1 MIGGLVLLP
10 VVLFAVGTGWG
21 ALVLVGLL
29 VLGGIGV
36 WIQRK
41 GLVFA
46 EIAAFLIHFDGVG
59 QGPVRMGRVVAL
71 IGALVLVYKLL
82 SGWRPP
88 AIPPKHWIPVW
99 ALLAWAVFT
108 GAWSAS
114 ASAWFLN
121 LCVFGLGVA
130 YFCISGMLLD
140 TPAMVQRYLRAFWVG
155 GLFGSAAGIL
165 ALFLG
170 TRSVGFGGDPN
181 FFGLLQA
188 SMIPL
193 TVYFRRQATDART
206 KWLYTL
212 ALLFV
217 LAGAAGAGSRSGL
230 IGGSI
235 AIVATMI
242 TRPGLNPVRRVGVSI
257 GAMVMG
263 ALAFLVGFVAN
274 PANLQR
280 GFSDRGAGRLDLWNV
295 TIELI
300 KQRPFTGY
308 GFGQIKTYI
317 VPNLLT
323 TPGSKWLMDT
333 RTEVSAHNTW
343 LDVTGDLGLIGLAI
357 FVSVFIITL
366 WSLLTPRW
374 KEDRE
379 LSTIL
384 FVMMLPVL
392 SGSFFLPLLNN
403 KLSWSLIG
411 VAAALQV
418 PSWGARWTGLA
429 GSARSTEL
437 VPTTTGPP
445 GRRLPERDGGRAA
458 GGPLDAAPVA
468 GFPAPPQVR
477 LARWDLR
484 VSRRFRIWILVGA
497 LIGGLVLGVVASA
510 MPTEYEAVAGVFV
523 PELDGPEGRET
534 IAVDRERLQ
543 GVLTTAISAAYAAQ
557 LQQLSGV
564 DLSVPEVRSRL
575 SVTRPEMGA
584 YLEVTYTD
592 TDRANAEAVLPQLLP
607 AMDALYSTTQDL
619 ARAQTANELRPVVP
633 GEQRFYGGD
642 YFLRIG
648 RAAEV
653 EPVPPRTVWLIFVG
667 MSTGALIAAGL
678 ALAQQRR
685 PRVNNDDDFDEVLG
699 IPLWAH
705 IGRTRRRRTVSSG
718 QFAQIS
724 AMAVEHCDHLDG
736 DAGPSRFVVTSPRRD
751 ASAGSLALG
760 LSVELVAE
768 GRRVVLVD
776 AQLDRPELS
785 ARLGRFGRKGL
796 ADVVVSSTD
805 ISTVVRRIHP
815 WLLPRRLRRAI
826 AGGSGELRFVSAG
839 RRRAAKDATVPLGVL
854 DRFDPDVTVVMV
866 APPIL
871 GDIPMSAV
879 LSWGDAVVLTL
890 VEGRTV
896 TFDAEDAAAV
906 VRTFSFGCNGAVLLD
921 V

>member
-1 MIGGLVLLP
+1 M
-10 VVLFAVGTGWG
+10 
-21 ALVLVGLL
+21 
-29 VLGGIGV
+29 
-36 WIQRK
+36 
-41 GLVFA
+41 
-46 EIAAFLIHFDGVG
+46 LI
-59 QGPVRMGRVVAL
+59 
-71 IGALVLVYKLL
+71 YKLL

-99 ALLAWAVFT
+99 ALTVWAVFS

-114 ASAWFLN
+114 SSAWFLN
-121 LCVFGLGVA
+121 LCVFGLGIA

-140 TPAMVQRYLRAFWVG
+140 TPQMVQRYLRAFWVG

-235 AIVATMI
+235 AIVATMV
-242 TRPGLNPVRRVGVSI
+242 TRPGLDAARRVGVSI
-257 GAMVMG
+257 SAMIMG

-300 KQRPFTGY
+300 KQRPLTGY

-429 GSARSTEL
+429 GTSASTAVL
-437 VPTTTGPP
+437 PAPVGPPGPP
-445 GRRLPERDGGRAA
+445 GRNLPEPAA
-458 GGPLDAAPVA
+458 AAPVA
-468 GFPAPPQVR
+468 GFPAPPAVR

-484 VSRRFRIWILVGA
+484 VSRRFRAWILVGA
-497 LIGGLVLGVVASA
+497 LDRRPVPGCGRGSDADEVRGGRGRVRPRARRSRGTRRDHGRPGAAAGCADDGHLGRVRGPAQGA
-510 MPTEYEAVAGVFV
+510 LGRRPERARDQV
-523 PELDGPEGRET
+523 PHVGHATGDGCVRRAEVHRHRPG
-534 IAVDRERLQ
+534 ERR
-543 GVLTTAISAAYAAQ
+543 GGPSAAAA
-557 LQQLSGV
+557 
-564 DLSVPEVRSRL
+564 R
-575 SVTRPEMGA
+575 
-584 YLEVTYTD
+584 
-592 TDRANAEAVLPQLLP
+592 
-607 AMDALYSTTQDL
+607 
-619 ARAQTANELRPVVP
+619 
-633 GEQRFYGGD
+633 
-642 YFLRIG
+642 
-648 RAAEV
+648 
-653 EPVPPRTVWLIFVG
+653 
-667 MSTGALIAAGL
+667 
-678 ALAQQRR
+678 
-685 PRVNNDDDFDEVLG
+685 
-699 IPLWAH
+699 
-705 IGRTRRRRTVSSG
+705 
-718 QFAQIS
+718 
-724 AMAVEHCDHLDG
+724 DG
-736 DAGPSRFVVTSPRRD
+736 
-751 ASAGSLALG
+751 
-760 LSVELVAE
+760 
-768 GRRVVLVD
+768 
-776 AQLDRPELS
+776 
-785 ARLGRFGRKGL
+785 
-796 ADVVVSSTD
+796 
-805 ISTVVRRIHP
+805 
-815 WLLPRRLRRAI
+815 
-826 AGGSGELRFVSAG
+826 
-839 RRRAAKDATVPLGVL
+839 
-854 DRFDPDVTVVMV
+854 
-866 APPIL
+866 
-871 GDIPMSAV
+871 
-879 LSWGDAVVLTL
+879 
-890 VEGRTV
+890 
-896 TFDAEDAAAV
+896 
-906 VRTFSFGCNGAVLLD
+906 
-921 V
+921 

>member
-1 MIGGLVLLP
+1 MVPVLVL
-10 VVLFAVGTGWG
+10 AVGTGWG
-21 ALVLVGLL
+21 ALVVVGLV
-29 VLGGIGV
+29 VLGGLAV
-36 WIQRK
+36 WVRQK

-59 QGPVRMGRVVAL
+59 QGPVRMGRIVAAVGAAVL
-71 IGALVLVYKLL
+71 IYKLL
-82 SGWRPP
+82 QGWRPP

-99 ALLAWAVFT
+99 ALTVWAVFT
-108 GAWSAS
+108 GAWSPS
-114 ASAWFLN
+114 SSAWFLN

-140 TPAMVQRYLRAFWVG
+140 TPEMVQRYLRAFWVG

-188 SMIPL
+188 AMIPL

-206 KWLYTL
+206 RWLYTL

-242 TRPGLNPVRRVGVSI
+242 TRPGLDAVRRVGVSI
-257 GAMVMG
+257 SAMVLG

-300 KQRPFTGY
+300 KQRPLTGY

-357 FVSVFIITL
+357 FVSVFVITL

-374 KEDRE
+374 KEDKE

-429 GSARSTEL
+429 GTPASNAL
-437 VPTTTGPP
+437 VPAPVP
-445 GRRLPERDGGRAA
+445 GA
-458 GGPLDAAPVA
+458 AAPVPLQDA
-468 GFPAPPQVR
+468 PAVATVPGFPAPPSVR

-484 VSRRFRIWILVGA
+484 VSRRFRAWILIGA
-497 LIGGLVLGVVASA
+497 LLGGMTMGVVAGSL
-510 MPTEYEAVAGVFV
+510 PTKYEAVAGVFV
-523 PELDGPEGRET
+523 PELDGPEGRDL
-534 IAVDRERLQ
+534 IMVDRERLQ
-543 GVLTTAISAAYAAQ
+543 GVLTTAISAAYAAK
-557 LQQLSGV
+557 LQELSGI
-564 DLSVPEVRSRL
+564 DLSVPEIRSRL

-584 YLEVTYTD
+584 YVEVKYSD

-607 AMDALYSTTQDL
+607 AMEALYTETHEL
-619 ARAQTANELRPVVP
+619 ARAQTANELRPIVP
-633 GEQRFYGGD
+633 GEQRFYSGD
-642 YFLRIG
+642 YFMSVG
-648 RAAEV
+648 RADEV
-653 EPVPPRTVWLIFVG
+653 EPVPPRTIWLVFVG
-667 MSTGALIAAGL
+667 MSTGALLAAGA
-678 ALAQQRR
+678 ALTQQRR
-685 PRVNNDDDFDEVLG
+685 PRVNNDDDFDAVLG
-699 IPLWAH
+699 VPLWTH

-718 QFAQIS
+718 QFAQIP
-724 AMAVEHCDHLDG
+724 AMALEHCGHLE
-736 DAGPSRFVVTSPRRD
+736 GPDEPKRYVITSPRHD

-760 LSVELVAE
+760 LATELVAE

-776 AQLDRPELS
+776 AQLDRPRLS
-785 ARLGRFGRKGL
+785 ARLGFLGRKGL
-796 ADVVVSSTD
+796 ADVVTSSID
-805 ISTVVRRIHP
+805 IASVVHRINP
-815 WLLPRRLRRAI
+815 VLLPRRLRRSMS
-826 AGGSGELRFVSAG
+826 GGGGELRFVSAG

-854 DRFDPDVTVVMV
+854 ERFDPDVTVVMV
-866 APPIL
+866 APPVL
-871 GDIPMSAV
+871 GDVPVSAV

-906 VRTFSFGCNGAVLLD
+906 VRTFSLGCNGAVLLD

>member
-1 MIGGLVLLP
+1 MLLP
-10 VVLFAVGTGWG
+10 VLLIAVGTRVG
-21 ALVLVGLL
+21 ALVLVLFV
-29 VLGGIGV
+29 VLGGIAV
-36 WIQRK
+36 WVQRK
-41 GLVFA
+41 AIVFA

-71 IGALVLVYKLL
+71 VGAGVLVYKLL

-99 ALLAWAVFT
+99 ALLVWAVFT

-114 ASAWFLN
+114 SSAWFLN

-242 TRPGLNPVRRVGVSI
+242 TRPGLNPIRRVGVSI
-257 GAMVMG
+257 SAMFLGVV
-263 ALAFLVGFVAN
+263 AFLVGFLAN

-295 TIELI
+295 TIALI
-300 KQRPFTGY
+300 KERPLTGY

-343 LDVTGDLGLIGLAI
+343 LDVTGDLGMIGLAI

-429 GSARSTEL
+429 GSAKSSTAL
-437 VPTTTGPP
+437 SVPSPAP
-445 GRRLPERDGGRAA
+445 ARHLPEPEG
-458 GGPLDAAPVA
+458 VA
-468 GFPAPPQVR
+468 TVPGFPAPPSVR

-484 VSRRFRIWILVGA
+484 VSKRFRIWILVGA
-497 LIGGLVLGVVASA
+497 LLGGMCLGVVASA
-510 MPTEYEAVAGVFV
+510 MPTEYDAVAGVFV
-523 PELDGPEGRET
+523 PELDGPEDRDV
-534 IAVDRERLQ
+534 IMVDRQRLQ
-543 GVLTTAISAAYAAQ
+543 GVLTTTISAAYAAE
-557 LQQLSGV
+557 LKELSGV
-564 DLSVPEVRSRL
+564 ELSVPEIRSRL
-575 SVTRPEMGA
+575 SVTRPKMGA
-584 YLEVTYTD
+584 YLEVKYTD

-607 AMDALYSTTQDL
+607 ALDGLYRRTHEL
-619 ARAQTANELRPVVP
+619 ARAQTANEVRPIVP
-633 GEQRFYGGD
+633 GEQRFYSGEF
-642 YFLRIG
+642 YLRVG
-648 RAAEV
+648 RAAEI
-653 EPVPPRTVWLIFVG
+653 EPVPPRTAWLIFVG
-667 MSTGALIAAGL
+667 MATGGLIAAGL

-685 PRVNNDDDFDEVLG
+685 PRVNNDDDFDDVLG
-699 IPLWAH
+699 MPLWTH
-705 IGRTRRRRTVSSG
+705 IGRTRRRKTVSSG
-718 QFAQIS
+718 QFAQIP
-724 AMAVEHCDHLDG
+724 AMAMEHCEHLD
-736 DAGPSRFVVTSPRRD
+736 DPVGPTRFVIASPRRD
-751 ASAGSLALG
+751 SSAPSLALG
-760 LSVELVAE
+760 LSAELVAE

-776 AQLDRPELS
+776 AQLDRPELT
-785 ARLGRFGRKGL
+785 ARLGRLGRRGL
-796 ADVVVSSTD
+796 ADVVTSSTD
-805 ISTVVRRIHP
+805 IASVVRRVNP
-815 WLLPRRLRRAI
+815 LLLPRRLRRSI
-826 AGGSGELRFVSAG
+826 SKGSGELRFVAAG
-839 RRRAAKDATVPLGVL
+839 RRRAAKDATVPLDVL
-854 DRFDPDVTVVMV
+854 DRFDQDVTVVMV

-871 GDIPMSAV
+871 GDVPISAV
-879 LSWGDAVVLTL
+879 LGWGDAVILTL

-906 VRTFSFGCNGAVLLD
+906 VRTFSLGCNGAVLLD

>member
-1 MIGGLVLLP
+1 MALCGLALLP
-10 VVLFAVGTGWG
+10 VLVIAVGTGWG
-21 ALVLVGLL
+21 ALVVVGM
-29 VLGGIGV
+29 VILGGIAV
-36 WIQRK
+36 WVQRK
-41 GLVFA
+41 GIVFA

-59 QGPVRMGRVVAL
+59 QGPVRMGRVVAAVGAAVL
-71 IGALVLVYKLL
+71 IYKLL

-99 ALLAWAVFT
+99 ALTVWAVFT
-108 GAWSAS
+108 GAWSPS
-114 ASAWFLN
+114 SSAWFLN

-140 TPAMVQRYLRAFWVG
+140 TPEMVQRYLRAFWVG

-188 SMIPL
+188 AMIPL

-242 TRPGLNPVRRVGVSI
+242 TRPGLDAARRVGVSI
-257 GAMVMG
+257 TAMIMG

-300 KQRPFTGY
+300 KQRPLTGY

-429 GSARSTEL
+429 GTPASTAL
-437 VPTTTGPP
+437 VP
-445 GRRLPERDGGRAA
+445 
-458 GGPLDAAPVA
+458 APVPGA
-468 GFPAPPQVR
+468 TPVPRQAEPEAAATVPGFPAPPSVR

-484 VSRRFRIWILVGA
+484 VSRRFRTWILVGA
-497 LIGGLVLGVVASA
+497 LVGGLCMGVVAGSL
-510 MPTEYEAVAGVFV
+510 PTKYEAVAGVFV
-523 PELDGPEGRET
+523 PELDGPEGRDV
-534 IAVDRERLQ
+534 IMVDRERLQ

-557 LQQLSGV
+557 LKELSGI
-564 DLSVPEVRSRL
+564 DLSVPEIRSRM

-584 YLEVTYTD
+584 YVELKYTD

-607 AMDALYSTTQDL
+607 AMDALYEQTHAL
-619 ARAQTANELRPVVP
+619 ARAQTANELRPIVP
-633 GEQRFYGGD
+633 GEQRFYSGD
-642 YFLRIG
+642 YFLDMG
-648 RAAEV
+648 RAAEI
-653 EPVPPRTVWLIFVG
+653 EPVPPRAIWLIFVG
-667 MSTGALIAAGL
+667 VSTGALLAAGA
-678 ALAQQRR
+678 ALTQQRR
-685 PRVNNDDDFDEVLG
+685 PRVNNDDDFNAVLG
-699 IPLWAH
+699 LPLWTH

-724 AMAVEHCDHLDG
+724 AMALEHCEHLDEP
-736 DAGPSRFVVTSPRRD
+736 DGPKRYVITAPRHD

-760 LSVELVAE
+760 LSAELVAE

-776 AQLDRPELS
+776 AQLDRPRLS
-785 ARLGRFGRKGL
+785 ARLGAPGRKGL
-796 ADVVVSSTD
+796 ADVVTSSID
-805 ISTVVRRIHP
+805 IASVVRRVNP
-815 WLLPRRLRRAI
+815 LLLPRRMRRSMSQ
-826 AGGSGELRFVSAG
+826 GGGELRFVAAG
-839 RRRAAKDATVPLGVL
+839 RRRAAKEATVPLGVL

-866 APPIL
+866 APPVL
-871 GDIPMSAV
+871 GDVPVSAV

-906 VRTFSFGCNGAVLLD
+906 VRTFSLGCNGAVLLD

>member
-1 MIGGLVLLP
+1 MALCGLALLP
-10 VVLFAVGTGWG
+10 VLVIAVGTGWG
-21 ALVLVGLL
+21 ALVVVGMV
-29 VLGGIGV
+29 VLGGIAV
-36 WIQRK
+36 WVQRK

-59 QGPVRMGRVVAL
+59 QGPVRMGRIVAA
-71 IGALVLVYKLL
+71 IGAAVLIYKLL

-99 ALLAWAVFT
+99 ALTVWAVFT
-108 GAWSAS
+108 GAWSPS
-114 ASAWFLN
+114 SSAWFLN

-140 TPAMVQRYLRAFWVG
+140 TPEMVQRYLRAFWVG

-188 SMIPL
+188 AMIPL

-242 TRPGLNPVRRVGVSI
+242 TRPGLDAARRVGVSI
-257 GAMVMG
+257 TAMIMG

-300 KQRPFTGY
+300 KQRPLTGY

-418 PSWGARWTGLA
+418 PSWSARWTGLA
-429 GSARSTEL
+429 GTPATKEL
-437 VPTTTGPP
+437 VPAPTP
-445 GRRLPERDGGRAA
+445 GST
-458 GGPLDAAPVA
+458 PVA
-468 GFPAPPQVR
+468 RQGEPEAAATVPGFPAPPSVR

-484 VSRRFRIWILVGA
+484 VSRRFRTWILVGA
-497 LIGGLVLGVVASA
+497 LIGGLCMGVVGGSL
-510 MPTEYEAVAGVFV
+510 PTKYEAVAGVFV
-523 PELDGPEGRET
+523 PELDGPEGRDV
-534 IAVDRERLQ
+534 IMVDRERLQ
-543 GVLTTAISAAYAAQ
+543 GVLTTAISAAYAAK
-557 LQQLSGV
+557 LKELSGV
-564 DLSVPEVRSRL
+564 DLTVPEIRSRM

-584 YLEVTYTD
+584 YVELKYTD

-607 AMDALYSTTQDL
+607 AMNALYEQTHEL
-619 ARAQTANELRPVVP
+619 ARAQTANEMRPIVP
-633 GEQRFYGGD
+633 GEQRFYSGD
-642 YFLRIG
+642 YFLDIG
-648 RAAEV
+648 RADEV
-653 EPVPPRTVWLIFVG
+653 EEVPPRAIWLIFIGV
-667 MSTGALIAAGL
+667 STGALIAAGA
-678 ALAQQRR
+678 ALTQQRR
-685 PRVNNDDDFDEVLG
+685 PRVNNDDDFDAVLG
-699 IPLWAH
+699 VPLWTH

-724 AMAVEHCDHLDG
+724 AMALEHCEHLDEP
-736 DAGPSRFVVTSPRRD
+736 DGPKRYVVTSPRHD

-760 LSVELVAE
+760 LSAELVAE

-776 AQLDRPELS
+776 AQLDRPRLS
-785 ARLGRFGRKGL
+785 ARLGGLGRKGL
-796 ADVVVSSTD
+796 ADVVTSSID
-805 ISTVVRRIHP
+805 IASVVRRVNP
-815 WLLPRRLRRAI
+815 LLLPRRMRRSMSR
-826 AGGSGELRFVSAG
+826 GGGELRFVSAG

-854 DRFDPDVTVVMV
+854 DRFDPDVTVVLV
-866 APPIL
+866 APPVL
-871 GDIPMSAV
+871 GDVPVSAV

-906 VRTFSFGCNGAVLLD
+906 VRTFSLGCNGAVLLD

>member
-1 MIGGLVLLP
+1 MALCGLALLP
-10 VVLFAVGTGWG
+10 VLVIAVGTGWG
-21 ALVLVGLL
+21 ALVIVGLVL
-29 VLGGIGV
+29 LGGLAV
-36 WIQRK
+36 WVQRK
-41 GLVFA
+41 EFVFA
-46 EIAAFLIHFDGVG
+46 EIAAFLIHFDGLG
-59 QGPVRMGRVVAL
+59 MGHVRIGRVIAF
-71 IGALVLVYKLL
+71 IGALVIVHRLL

-88 AIPPKHWIPVW
+88 AIPPRHWIPIW
-99 ALLAWAVFT
+99 ALLVWAVFT
-108 GAWSAS
+108 GAWSTS
-114 ASAWFLN
+114 SSGWFLN
-121 LCVFGLGVA
+121 LGVFGLGVA
-130 YFCISGMLLD
+130 YFCISAMLLD
-140 TPAMVQRYLRAFWVG
+140 TPEMVQRYLRAFWVG

-242 TRPGLNPVRRVGVSI
+242 TRPGLDAARRIGVSI
-257 GAMVMG
+257 SAMVLG
-263 ALAFLVGFVAN
+263 ALAFLIGFIAN

-280 GFSDRGAGRLDLWNV
+280 GFADRGAGRLDLWNV

-300 KQRPFTGY
+300 KQRPLTGY
-308 GFGQIKTYI
+308 GFGQIKTHI
-317 VPNLLT
+317 VSGLLT

-343 LDVTGDLGLIGLAI
+343 LDVTGDLGLVGLAI
-357 FVSVFIITL
+357 FVSVFIVTL

-379 LSTIL
+379 LSTTL

-429 GSARSTEL
+429 GTPAATAL
-437 VPTTTGPP
+437 VPTSRSGVPP
-445 GRRLPERDGGRAA
+445 ATREEPAA
-458 GGPLDAAPVA
+458 SGTVP
-468 GFPAPPQVR
+468 GFPAPPAVR

-497 LIGGLVLGVVASA
+497 LIGGMCMAVVGGAL
-510 MPTEYEAVAGVFV
+510 PTKYDAVAGVFV
-523 PELDGPEGRET
+523 PQLDGPEGREV
-534 IAVDRERLQ
+534 IMVDRERLQ
-543 GVLTTAISAAYAAQ
+543 GVLTTSISAAYAAQ
-557 LQQLSGV
+557 LKELSGI
-564 DLSVPEVRSRL
+564 DLSVQEIRSRM
-575 SVTRPEMGA
+575 SVTRPRMGA
-584 YLEVTYTD
+584 YVELRYSD
-592 TDRANAEAVLPQLLP
+592 TDRANAEAALPQLLP
-607 AMDALYSTTQDL
+607 AMEAVYQQAHEF
-619 ARAQTANELRPVVP
+619 ARDQTANEMRPIIP
-633 GEQRFYGGD
+633 GEQRFYSGD
-642 YFLRIG
+642 FYLDIG
-648 RAAEV
+648 RAADIEV
-653 EPVPPRTVWLIFVG
+653 VPQRTTWLVFVG
-667 MSTGALIAAGL
+667 LSTGALIAAGA
-678 ALAQQRR
+678 ALSQQRR
-685 PRVNNDDDFDEVLG
+685 PRVNNDDDFDAVLG
-699 IPLWAH
+699 VPLWTH

-724 AMAVEHCDHLDG
+724 AMAVEHCEHLD
-736 DAGPSRFVVTSPRRD
+736 DPEGPKRYVITSPRHD
-751 ASAGSLALG
+751 PSAPALALG
-760 LSVELVAE
+760 LAAELVAE

-776 AQLDRPELS
+776 AQLDRPRLS
-785 ARLGRFGRKGL
+785 ARLGGLGRKGL
-796 ADVVVSSTD
+796 ADVVTSSID
-805 ISTVVRRIHP
+805 IASVVRRVNP
-815 WLLPRRLRRAI
+815 LLLPRRMRRSMSR
-826 AGGSGELRFVSAG
+826 GGGELRFVSAG

-854 DRFDPDVTVVMV
+854 DRFDPDVTVVLV
-866 APPIL
+866 APPVL
-871 GDIPMSAV
+871 GDVPVSAV

-906 VRTFSFGCNGAVLLD
+906 VRTFSLGCNGAVLLD